1 MQDGSQE
8 QAVPS
13 RVPPIRQVIDCPR
26 CHRRGLMEVPRTQEQ
41 AEYTCSVC
49 GYSVSAKSWSADD
62 AVRRLVKE
70 VRDQARK
77 NSMSS

>member
-13 RVPPIRQVIDCPR
+13 RAFPIRQVVDCPR
-26 CHRRGLMEVPRTQEQ
+26 CHRRGLMEVPRTQEH

-49 GYSVSAKSWSADD
+49 GYSVSARSWSADD
-62 AVRRLVKE
+62 AVRKLVKA
-70 VRDQARK
+70 VRDQAHK
-77 NSMSS
+77 NRMSS